1 MEPTAVPVV
10 AEALAGAPG
19 TVTVR
24 DGVTAAEE
32 SESWPVPMAFVALAV
47 KVYAVPLVRPDTSH
61 VSAVVVVQV
70 RCSGALVTV
79 YPVMALPPSDAGA
92 DHETVARPS
101 PPAAVTDVGLP
112 GTDTGVMLV
121 ACPAAPLPAAF
132 VATTDTEYV
141 VPLIMPVMLQVS

>member
-32 SESWPVPMAFVALAV
+32 SESWPVPMALVALTV
-47 KVYAVPLVRPDTSH
+47 KVYAVPLVRPDTSQ
-61 VSAVVVVQV
+61 VSAVVVQV

-79 YPVMALPPSDAGA
+79 YPVMALPPSDEGA

-112 GTDTGVMLV
+112 GTDTGVM
-121 ACPAAPLPAAF
+121 F
-132 VATTDTEYV
+132 VD
-141 VPLIMPVMLQVS
+141 